1 MKFNNLLYEKKNKV
15 GILSFNRP
23 QVLNA
28 LNLSV
33 LEELDQG
40 LSWLSSQEDVKVII
54 ITGLGKA
61 FVAGADI
68 GQMSAFN
75 SEQAK
80 EFSQLGSRVFRKLEE
95 ISKPVIAAV
104 NGFALGGGCELA
116 LSCDFRIAS
125 EKAKFGQPE
134 VSLGIIPGFAGTQRL
149 SRLIGISNAKEM
161 IYTGKMLDAR
171 EALSLNLVNDV
182 VAEDLLMDR
191 AIELAEA
198 ICKNSQSAVAYAK
211 ACINQGYEMSFED
224 ANVLENL
231 YFGLCFSTE
240 DQKEGM
246 AAFLEK
252 ERQILKACRPI
263 SNSRNIY

>member
-1 MKFNNLLYEKKNKV
+1 MEFENLLYEKNHQV
-15 GILSFNRP
+15 AMITFNRP

-28 LNLSV
+28 LNMGV
-33 LEELDQG
+33 LKDLDQC
-40 LSWLSSQEDVKVII
+40 LTWISLQEDVKVII
-54 ITGLGKA
+54 LTGLGKA

-68 GQMSAFN
+68 GQMSSF
-75 SEQAK
+75 SPEEAK
-80 EFSQLGSRVFRKLEE
+80 GFSQLGSRVFRKLEE
-95 ISKPVIAAV
+95 LSKPVIAAV

-134 VSLGIIPGFAGTQRL
+134 VGLGIVPGFAGTQRL
-149 SRLIGISNAKEM
+149 SRLIGISNAKAL
-161 IYTGKMLDAR
+161 IYTGKIIDAQ
-171 EALSLNLVNDV
+171 EALSLNMVNHV
-182 VAEDLLMDR
+182 VADASLLDR
-191 AIELAEA
+191 ANELAEA

-211 ACINQGYEMSFED
+211 ACINRGYEMSFED
-224 ANVLENL
+224 ANALESL

-252 ERQILKACRPI
+252 RKANFKR
-263 SNSRNIY
+263 

>member
-1 MKFNNLLYEKKNKV
+1 MKFENLLYEKKDQV
-15 GILSFNRP
+15 GIITFNRP

-28 LNLSV
+28 LNIGV
-33 LEELDQG
+33 LKDLDHC
-40 LSWLSSQEDVKVII
+40 LSSLSLQEDVRVII
-54 ITGLGKA
+54 LTGLGKA

-68 GQMSAFN
+68 GQMSALN

-80 EFSQLGSRVFRKLEE
+80 KFSQLGSRVFRKLEE
-95 ISKPVIAAV
+95 FSIPVIAAI

-191 AIELAEA
+191 AIELAQA

-211 ACINQGYEMSFED
+211 ACINQGYEMSFDD
-224 ANVLENL
+224 ANTLESL

-252 ERQILKACRPI
+252 RKA
-263 SNSRNIY
+263 NFKG

>member
-1 MKFNNLLYEKKNKV
+1 MKFENLLYEKKDQV
-15 GILSFNRP
+15 GIITFNRP

-28 LNLSV
+28 LNIGV
-33 LEELDQG
+33 LKDLDHC
-40 LSWLSSQEDVKVII
+40 LTWISLQEDVKVII

-68 GQMSAFN
+68 GQMSALN
-75 SEQAK
+75 SDQAK

-171 EALSLNLVNDV
+171 DSLSLNLVNDV
-182 VAEDLLMDR
+182 VAKDLLMDR
-191 AIELAEA
+191 AIELAQA

-211 ACINQGYEMSFED
+211 ACINQGYEMSFDD
-224 ANVLENL
+224 ASTLESL

-252 ERQILKACRPI
+252 RKA
-263 SNSRNIY
+263 NFKG

>member
-1 MKFNNLLYEKKNKV
+1 MKFENLLYEKKDQV
-15 GILSFNRP
+15 GIITFNRP

-28 LNLSV
+28 LNIGV
-33 LEELDQG
+33 LKDLDHC
-40 LSWLSSQEDVKVII
+40 LSWISLQEDVKVII
-54 ITGLGKA
+54 LTGHGKA

-68 GQMSAFN
+68 GQMSALN
-75 SEQAK
+75 SDQAK

-182 VAEDLLMDR
+182 VAKELLMDR
-191 AIELAEA
+191 AIELAQA

-211 ACINQGYEMSFED
+211 ACINQGYEMSFDD
-224 ANVLENL
+224 ASTLESL

-252 ERQILKACRPI
+252 RKA
-263 SNSRNIY
+263 NFKG